1 MLAHNQLDQFN
12 PQLLINM
19 FVSDQLREQHF
30 DEYILETDQ
39 VVRLEET
46 QGMR

>member
-19 FVSDQLREQHF
+19 FVPDQLREQHF